1 MENFDRVGPSP
12 FRPDGRTKDTD
23 IEFAGGSRLQ
33 VYGGSPSYNFRL
45 KFSNMHNTGWV
56 VGPASLDQLIAEL
69 LYIRRDMQKFS
80 DGIDF
85 DIEVGRTAADAF
97 TDPEDENEEE
107 EPGMGFGDMG

>member
-80 DGIDF
+80 DGIDL
-85 DIEVGRTAADAF
+85 DIEVGREPAEMEVE
-97 TDPEDENEEE
+97 EDDEEE
-107 EPGMGFGDMG
+107 NDPPW